1 MTIKKILCILGAY
14 MADLKIKEDYRL
26 SNCCSPLPDDAIVG
40 YYSHDNFIKIHKN
53 NCTNIKNIDQERLIS
68 VIWADI
74 LCNEKGFQ
82 VTEEYKSLSKVDFLA
97 LLHHEYYG
105 LDYSLMLAKKL
116 NTSKQEGFDIHQ
128 KLRDLQLIERV
139 EPKEIQYRKGIVPNK
154 WIKHRN
160 HTYYDLTEKGKKYL
174 AYYKS
179 DAS

>member
-1 MTIKKILCILGAY
+1 M
-14 MADLKIKEDYRL
+14 R
-26 SNCCSPLPDDAIVG
+26 
-40 YYSHDNFIKIHKN
+40 IKIHKN

-74 LCNEKGFQ
+74 LCIEKGFQ
-82 VTEEYKSLSKVDFLA
+82 VTEEYESLTEMDFSA

-116 NTSKQEGFDIHQ
+116 QITKQEGFDTHQ
-128 KLRDLQLIERV
+128 KLRELLLIERV

-160 HTYYDLTEKGKKYL
+160 HTYYDLTDKGKEFL
-174 AYYKS
+174 QHYKKNET
-179 DAS
+179 